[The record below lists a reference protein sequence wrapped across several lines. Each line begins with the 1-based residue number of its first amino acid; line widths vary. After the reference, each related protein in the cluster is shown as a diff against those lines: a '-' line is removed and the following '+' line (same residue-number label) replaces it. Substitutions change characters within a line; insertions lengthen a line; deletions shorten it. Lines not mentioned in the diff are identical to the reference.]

1 MTARGRVR
9 TYGPAALLILA
20 LIGIWEAAARLLKIE
35 DYLLPAPDQ
44 IVSTLYDERSTLG
57 SATLLTL
64 TELLVGLGMA
74 IVAGLLIAFLL
85 HASATVRRT
94 LYPILIGSQNVP
106 IVVIAPILAIMLGY
120 GIGPKLIVVALVCF
134 FSIVVNTLDGLGS
147 VDPEL
152 IRMNRTLDGSRW
164 STFRRI
170 ELPAALPSIFT
181 GVRIS
186 ATYAAIGAVFGEWAG
201 STNGLGY
208 VMLQATPQLQT
219 ALVFAAVLIL
229 TVLAVSLFAFVS
241 FVERLAVPWA
251 KPERGGH
258 A

>member
-1 MTARGRVR
+1 MRRAR
-9 TYGPAALLILA
+9 TYGPAALLIVVF
-20 LIGIWEAAARLLKIE
+20 IGVWEAASRGLKIQ

-44 IVSTLYDERSTLG
+44 IVTTLVEEHAILS
-57 SATLLTL
+57 SAALVTL
-64 TELLVGLGMA
+64 TEVVVGLGIA
-74 IVAGLLIAFLL
+74 ITAGLLIAFLL

-106 IVVIAPILAIMLGY
+106 IVVVAPILAIMLGY
-120 GIGPKLIVVALVCF
+120 GMGPKLIVVGLVCF
-134 FSIVVNTLDGLGS
+134 FSIVVNTLDGLRS

-229 TVLAVSLFAFVS
+229 TVMAVSLFAFVS

-251 KPERGGH
+251 KPQGGGH
-258 A
+258 S